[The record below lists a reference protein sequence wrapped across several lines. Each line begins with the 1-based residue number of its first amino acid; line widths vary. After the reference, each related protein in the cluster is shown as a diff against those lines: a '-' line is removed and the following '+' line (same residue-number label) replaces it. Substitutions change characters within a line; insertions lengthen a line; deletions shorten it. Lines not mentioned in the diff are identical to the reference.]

1 MALKFTD
8 ATTDDREPVLDLTS
22 QIFGKLFGD
31 KGYISKTLKKKSNG
45 KRGLSLLQRLE
56 KI

>member
-8 ATTDDREPVLDLTS
+8 TTTDDRELVLDLTS
-22 QIFGKLFGD
+22 KIFGKLYGD
-31 KGYISKTLKKKSNG
+31 KGYISKTLKKILMEK
-45 KRGLSLLQRLE
+45 KGLSLLPRIE